1 MEADDRNRYLRDLAE
16 LGITQEDVKRC
27 NRNSMASASRAK
39 SAYLYFCSLKREEI
53 RLQHPRMNLMNLI
66 MNLMNLIIN
75 RNVIQ

>member
-39 SAYLYFCSLKREEI
+39 SAYLYFCSLKREEM
-53 RLQHPRMNLMNLI
+53 RVQHPRMI
-66 MNLMNLIIN
+66 MTMII
-75 RNVIQ
+75 Q

>member
-39 SAYLYFCSLKREEI
+39 SAYLYFCSLKREEM
-53 RLQHPRMNLMNLI
+53 RVQHPRMI
-66 MNLMNLIIN
+66 MTMII
-75 RNVIQ
+75 QYTYY